1 MIRCLMLIA
10 ACIALHRAGPSL
22 LNLGDRLPLTWT
34 QTETLQWYL
43 QWSLALWA
51 VYDFNSMLNRWA
63 ENRWSFQND
72 KSAWNWE
79 KEIAVVTGGSQ
90 GIGACVVKKLAF
102 HGINCA
108 VLDVAPL
115 SETFTTGVILLIDAA
130 QVDGWLTLR
139 R

>member
-1 MIRCLMLIA
+1 MIRCFILIA

-22 LNLGDRLPLTWT
+22 LDFGNGLPLTWT
-34 QTETLQWYL
+34 QLETLHWCL
-43 QWSLALWA
+43 QWSFALWA

-63 ENRWSFQND
+63 ENRWSFQTD

-90 GIGACVVKKLAF
+90 GIGACVVKKLAS

-115 SETFTTGVILLIDAA
+115 SETFTNGEISQWAYCKFTVG
-130 QVDGWLTLR
+130 
-139 R
+139 